1 MKTATLPAVRVEP
14 ALRETLEM
22 SLHEGE
28 TLSEFVEAAVR
39 REAQRRSADAE
50 FTRRG
55 LQSLQRAREGEA
67 TYSVD
72 EVLKGL
78 QRRAVANRKR

>member
-14 ALRETLEM
+14 ALRDTLES

-28 TLSEFVEAAVR
+28 TMSEFVEVAVR
-39 REAQRRSADAE
+39 REAQRRAADAE
-50 FTRRG
+50 FIRRG

-67 TYSVD
+67 TYPAD

-78 QRRAVANRKR
+78 QRRAAARRKA